1 MISKQEQEFADL
13 LRKTTPD
20 CYDALRTRCGF
31 EECPPDGVQAAHSK
45 DSLTGEH
52 TAAHPEHPDSRPH
65 MAHSVRPD
73 SRPHMAHSVRSNSR
87 PHAARRTGRIA
98 AIAAPAAA
106 AAVFCLWLAN
116 SAFFLP
122 SSIVTV
128 DVNPSVSLELNSRNK
143 VLSATAL
150 NEDGEQILEGM
161 DLKGTDVTVAVN
173 ALIGAMLQSGYLT
186 EEENSVLLSISGK
199 NGETGEEI
207 QSELMRST
215 RYAFSDST
223 VDGAVLS
230 TVISDTNASISADV
244 EALAE
249 KYQISEGKATLA
261 VEVASQTS
269 SMTADDVAQMTIN
282 EINLLI
288 SSKKYTLTD
297 LSSEGTASSEAY
309 LTEEEAEAF
318 VFEYSDKTREEAQYI
333 QIGMDYNTGVVTYE
347 VEFYIGSCKYEYE
360 INAATGELLEWEV
373 EWKNDMLLAIEL
385 EELEKSQNITGIGE
399 ERALEIALE
408 HAGVDATAIVFSST
422 VAAYENGQEF
432 YDVEFY
438 TEDHEYDYKID
449 VVSGEILEYTYSRAS
464 YENAAG

>member
-20 CYDALRTRCGF
+20 TYDALRKKCVF
-31 EECPPDGVQAAHSK
+31 DEAPAAGPQNIHS
-45 DSLTGEH
+45 ENNQI
-52 TAAHPEHPDSRPH
+52 SR
-65 MAHSVRPD
+65 AQT
-73 SRPHMAHSVRSNSR
+73 VRSENSR
-87 PHAARRTGRIA
+87 AYSRSASRIRKTV

-122 SSIVTV
+122 EAVVTV
-128 DVNPSVSLELNSRNK
+128 DVNPSVSLELNSRNR
-143 VLSATAL
+143 VLSAAAL

-173 ALIGAMLQSGYLT
+173 ALIGAMLQNGYLT
-186 EEENSVLLSISGK
+186 EQENSVLLSISGK
-199 NGETGEEI
+199 NETAGEEL

-223 VDGAVLS
+223 VEGAVLS
-230 TVISDTNASISADV
+230 TVISGTSANEAADV
-244 EALAE
+244 AALVN

-261 VEVASQTS
+261 LEVASQTS
-269 SMTADDVAQMTIN
+269 TLTADDIAQMSIN

-288 SSKKYTLTD
+288 TSQKYTLTD

-309 LTEEEAEAF
+309 LTAEEAEAL
-318 VFEYSDKTREEAQYI
+318 VFTYSDKSEAEAQYI
-333 QIGMDYNTGVVTYE
+333 QTAMDYNTGVVTYE
-347 VEFYIGSCKYEYE
+347 VEFYIDSYKYEYE
-360 INAATGELLEWEV
+360 INATTGELLEWEI
-373 EWKNDMLLAIEL
+373 EWKNDELLAIEL
-385 EELEKSQNITGIGE
+385 EELEKSQNVSGIGE

-408 HAGVDATAIVFSST
+408 HAGVDPSAIVFYST
-422 VAAYENGQEF
+422 VAAYEDGQEF
-432 YDVEFY
+432 YDVDFY

-449 VVSGEILEYTYSRAS
+449 VLTGEILEYTYNRAS
-464 YENAAG
+464 YEHGTE